1 VTVVVVGA
9 GAIGLLIAGRL
20 AQSAVPTV
28 LLARPSTAAAIT
40 RYGMRIMQPGDQEIA
55 QPLTVITDP
64 AALDQRDGGPE
75 LAVLCVKGYD
85 TVDAL
90 PALEALRPQTIL
102 TLQNGIGNEEILAER
117 FGSARVISGAIT
129 TSVDIEAPGR
139 IVVTKEGGIGLAG
152 LEQQIRVERWVT
164 LFERAGFLAHAYADH
179 RALKWSKA
187 LLNMLGNATAAIL
200 DMPVAAI
207 YADRQLVALER
218 HGCLETLQVMER
230 LGIRPIN
237 LPRYPA
243 ALLAMLMRRA
253 PTVLLG
259 PLLRRKIA
267 GGRGGKP
274 PSLHL
279 DLARGN
285 RRSEGEF
292 LYGAVARA
300 AARAGV
306 DAPVNRALWE
316 TLYAIASGT
325 APWDAYRGNPQRL
338 LASIGEQHL
347 VGHSR
352 SSA

>member
-1 VTVVVVGA
+1 VTTVVVGA

-20 AQSAVPTV
+20 AQSAQPTV
-28 LLARPSTAAAIT
+28 LLARPATAAAIAQ
-40 RYGMRIMQPGDQEIA
+40 YGMRIMQPGDQEVA

-64 AALDQRDGGPE
+64 TALGQNDRGPE
-75 LAVLCVKGYD
+75 LVVLCVKGYD

-90 PALEALRPQTIL
+90 PTIAALRPQAIL
-102 TLQNGIGNEEILAER
+102 TLQNGIGNEEILAEH
-117 FGSARVISGAIT
+117 FGAARVLSGAIT
-129 TSVDIEAPGR
+129 TSVEVEAPGR
-139 IVVTKEGGIGLAG
+139 IVVTKRGGIGLAA
-152 LEQQIRVERWVT
+152 LDRQTPVDRWAAM
-164 LFERAGFLAHAYADH
+164 FDRAGFLAHTYTDY
-179 RALKWSKA
+179 RGLKWSKA

-207 YADRQLVALER
+207 YADRRLVALEQQ
-218 HGCLETLQVMER
+218 GFLEAIQVMDR

-243 ALLAMLMRRA
+243 ALLAALMRRA
-253 PTVLLG
+253 PTRLLG

-300 AARAGV
+300 AEQAGV
-306 DAPVNRALWE
+306 GAPTNRALWE

-325 APWDAYRGNPQRL
+325 ASWDSYRGHPERL
-338 LASIGEQHL
+338 LTTISEQRF
-347 VGHSR
+347 VGHSNSR
-352 SSA
+352 M

>member
-1 VTVVVVGA
+1 VTTIVVGA

-28 LLARPSTAAAIT
+28 LLARPATAAAIT
-40 RYGMRIMQPGDQEIA
+40 QYGMRIMQPGDLEIA
-55 QPLTVITDP
+55 PPLTVVTDP
-64 AALDQRDGGPE
+64 ATLGRHGPGVE

-85 TVDAL
+85 TIAAL
-90 PALEALRPQTIL
+90 PALDALRPQAIL

-117 FGSARVISGAIT
+117 FGATRIISGAIT
-129 TSVDIEAPGR
+129 TSVEVEAPGR
-139 IVVTKEGGIGLAG
+139 IVVTKSGGIGLASFDRRTP
-152 LEQQIRVERWVT
+152 IDHMAAI
-164 LFERAGFLAHAYADH
+164 FERAGFMARAYADY

-207 YADRQLVALER
+207 YADQRLLALER
-218 HGCLETLQVMER
+218 QMFYEALHVMDR
-230 LGIRPIN
+230 LGIRPVN

-243 ALLAMLMRRA
+243 ALLAALMRQA
-253 PTVLLG
+253 PTMLLG

-292 LYGAVARA
+292 LYGAVVRA
-300 AARAGV
+300 AERAGV

-316 TLYAIASGT
+316 TLYAIASGA

-338 LASIGEQHL
+338 LATIGEQRFAE
-347 VGHSR
+347 R
-352 SSA
+352 SESSS